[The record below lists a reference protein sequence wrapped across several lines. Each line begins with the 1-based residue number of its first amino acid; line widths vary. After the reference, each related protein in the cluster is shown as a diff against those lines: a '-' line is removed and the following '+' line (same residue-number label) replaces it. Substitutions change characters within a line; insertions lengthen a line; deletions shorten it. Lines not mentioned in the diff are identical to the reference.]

1 MWFDN
6 VEQLEE
12 HVDVCFARD
21 TALSYNG
28 TYAYDGEDGG
38 CFIEALRELATL
50 TMSHEL
56 GKFEYNG
63 PHGGVDNKTLLIFE
77 TNKYKFLCVESR
89 EEVVYDGG
97 TCAFGTVEFYLKE
110 DSDEV

>member
-6 VEQLEE
+6 VKQLEE
-12 HVDVCFARD
+12 HLDVCFGRD
-21 TALSYNG
+21 TLLSYNG

-38 CFIEALRELATL
+38 CFIESLHEHATL
-50 TMSHEL
+50 TMTQEL
-56 GKFEYNG
+56 GKFKYG
-63 PHGGVDNKTLLIFE
+63 DGGVDNKTLLIFE
-77 TNKYKFLCVESR
+77 TDKYKFLCVESR

-97 TCAFGTVEFYLKE
+97 TCAFGTVEIYLKE